1 MAETPDSTLDSSL
14 FPGETDIVVDDV
26 NIGNSTVLSTEDCSE
41 SSKIADPFI
50 PMTID
55 SSEHEPHCVILDKES
70 SEKGSELTD
79 DFRLQVEEESANSK
93 KNSLVSLDTSSL
105 TQNTDDSK
113 DDSLINLNI
122 SDNSKDASFNV
133 DKDCDGKAACT
144 AQSKVLKRRRCS
156 TMVHETESVSE
167 DELPDDSKVPDTEA
181 ISDGELHTAIIS
193 GAETVSDD
201 ELPPTKKR
209 NFEAKKSVVKK
220 KNRPNFKIVAWDDVL
235 ARVHASKTLPELEKY
250 WKVVKDDP
258 SDFTGWTYL
267 LQYVDQEEDVVAARD
282 AYDSFLSMYPYCYG
296 YWRKYADYEKRR
308 GDKNKCNE
316 VFNRGLEAIPL
327 SVDLWLHYLGHCK
340 ITLKDDEKLLRDQFD
355 LAINKCGL
363 EFRSDRL
370 WTLYVQWEMENRRHQ
385 KVMAIYDRLLETPI
399 QNLKNHFED
408 FQDFVNRHKPSKILT
423 VDEFFAIRSHVVNK
437 LKSRSIPIDTTS
449 NPPGDCED
457 ANASCSDEETIYMRE
472 RIISL
477 RYKTY
482 KATLNKIADRWI
494 FETSIKRPYFHIKP
508 LEKSQLDNWMSY
520 LDFEIT
526 NGDFQSTIILFERAM
541 IACAM
546 YQQFWLKYIK
556 YLEEC
561 SSGPEMIRSLYQ
573 RACLVHLP
581 NNSHI
586 ALNWAAFEESQGN
599 VNLARK
605 ILAHTDRRSNNL
617 MLVQLRRI
625 HFERRCG
632 KNDQAVKLFEHY
644 ISSSSQKCAT
654 MALIAKYAQFC
665 HRTLN
670 DHARAC
676 EILKDAAAK
685 YPEEPKIYYQMLD
698 LARSTTIGFDQRCVD
713 VFNTVLENRA
723 INLETKLQFAQMKL
737 EYCQDFGGDLKELM
751 DSQKEY
757 LKILQE
763 YREVQAEKYKTE
775 GMFYYSKRFVE
786 NFVT

>member
-1 MAETPDSTLDSSL
+1 
-14 FPGETDIVVDDV
+14 
-26 NIGNSTVLSTEDCSE
+26 
-41 SSKIADPFI
+41 
-50 PMTID
+50 
-55 SSEHEPHCVILDKES
+55 
-70 SEKGSELTD
+70 
-79 DFRLQVEEESANSK
+79 
-93 KNSLVSLDTSSL
+93 
-105 TQNTDDSK
+105 
-113 DDSLINLNI
+113 
-122 SDNSKDASFNV
+122 
-133 DKDCDGKAACT
+133 
-144 AQSKVLKRRRCS
+144 
-156 TMVHETESVSE
+156 
-167 DELPDDSKVPDTEA
+167 
-181 ISDGELHTAIIS
+181 
-193 GAETVSDD
+193 
-201 ELPPTKKR
+201 
-209 NFEAKKSVVKK
+209 
-220 KNRPNFKIVAWDDVL
+220 
-235 ARVHASKTLPELEKY
+235 
-250 WKVVKDDP
+250 
-258 SDFTGWTYL
+258 
-267 LQYVDQEEDVVAARD
+267 
-282 AYDSFLSMYPYCYG
+282 
-296 YWRKYADYEKRR
+296 
-308 GDKNKCNE
+308 
-316 VFNRGLEAIPL
+316 
-327 SVDLWLHYLGHCK
+327 
-340 ITLKDDEKLLRDQFD
+340 
-355 LAINKCGL
+355 
-363 EFRSDRL
+363 
-370 WTLYVQWEMENRRHQ
+370 
-385 KVMAIYDRLLETPI
+385 MAIYDRLLETPI

-437 LKSRSIPIDTTS
+437 LKSRNIPIDTTS

-457 ANASCSDEETIYMRE
+457 TNASCSDEETVYMRE

-482 KATLNKIADRWI
+482 KETLNKIADRWM

-526 NGDFQSTIILFERAM
+526 NGDFQRTIILFERAM

-561 SSGPEMIRSLYQ
+561 SCGPEMIRSLYQ

-581 NNSHI
+581 SNSHI
-586 ALNWAAFEESQGN
+586 ALNWAAFEEGQGN
-599 VNLARK
+599 MGLARK

-632 KNDQAVKLFEHY
+632 KNDQAIKLFEHY
-644 ISSSSQKCAT
+644 ISSSTQKCAT

-685 YPEEPKIYYQMLD
+685 YPDEPKIYYQMLD
-698 LARSTTIGFDQRCVD
+698 LARSTSIGFDQRCVSI
-713 VFNTVLENRA
+713 FNSVLENRA

-737 EYCQDFGGDLKELM
+737 EYCQDLGGDLTELM
-751 DSQKEY
+751 DAQKEY

-775 GMFYYSKRFVE
+775 GMFYYSKRSGNNRGAVK
-786 NFVT
+786 